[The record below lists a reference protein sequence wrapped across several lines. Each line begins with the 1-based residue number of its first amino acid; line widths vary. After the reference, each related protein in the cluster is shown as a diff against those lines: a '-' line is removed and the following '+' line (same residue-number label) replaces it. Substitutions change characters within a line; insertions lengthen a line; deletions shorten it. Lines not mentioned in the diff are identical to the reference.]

1 MPVEPVLDRKVEL
14 ARMTLLEV
22 PLACAEANG
31 VIVIPIG
38 ATEQHGPHLPMCT
51 DTITTE
57 VTVLRAAKDARVV
70 AAPAIAY
77 GNSRQNIGFAG
88 TVSVRPAIFA
98 EFVKDVC
105 RSLLRHGFDKIVV
118 VNGHGGNAAVLTV
131 ALEEFHLETGAA
143 VALVK
148 CWQLAEVEAPPG
160 APEFEGHAGRQET
173 ELMLALTPDDVDR
186 AEFVVS
192 KPTVE
197 LGEMAALGPPQYNPF
212 DAPITLMIST
222 WELTVT
228 GHYGDPSMATAD
240 RGRLVLDLWAKNL
253 TTFLA
258 RFKSGEV
265 KITTRTE
272 EMPAH

>member
-1 MPVEPVLDRKVEL
+1 MPIEPVLDRKVEL

-77 GNSRQNIGFAG
+77 SNSRQNIGFAG
-88 TVSVRPAIFA
+88 TVSVRPAILA

-105 RSLLRHGFDKIVV
+105 RSLLRHGFNKIVV

-131 ALEEFHLETGAA
+131 GSGEFHLETGAA
-143 VALVK
+143 VALASNV
-148 CWQLAEVEAPPG
+148 AARNRRSSS
-160 APEFEGHAGRQET
+160 GR
-173 ELMLALTPDDVDR
+173 
-186 AEFVVS
+186 S
-192 KPTVE
+192 
-197 LGEMAALGPPQYNPF
+197 
-212 DAPITLMIST
+212 
-222 WELTVT
+222 
-228 GHYGDPSMATAD
+228 
-240 RGRLVLDLWAKNL
+240 
-253 TTFLA
+253 
-258 RFKSGEV
+258 
-265 KITTRTE
+265 
-272 EMPAH
+272 

>member
-1 MPVEPVLDRKVEL
+1 MPLEPVLDRKFEL
-14 ARMTLLEV
+14 SRMTLLEV

-38 ATEQHGPHLPMCT
+38 ATEQHGPHLPMQT

-57 VTVLRAAKDARVV
+57 VTVLRAAKAARVV

-88 TVSVRPAIFA
+88 TVSVRPSIFG

-105 RSLLRHGFDKIVV
+105 RSFLRHGFDKIVV
-118 VNGHGGNAAVLTV
+118 VNGHGGNAAILTV

-148 CWQLAEVEAPPG
+148 CWQLASLEAPPG

-173 ELMLALTPDDVDR
+173 ELMLALTPEDVDS

-192 KPTVE
+192 EPTVD
-197 LGEMAALGPPQYNPF
+197 LGEMAGLAPPQYDPF
-212 DAPITLMIST
+212 DAPITLMISS
-222 WELTVT
+222 WESTLT
-228 GHYGDPSMATAD
+228 GHYGNPSMATVE
-240 RGRLVLDLWAKNL
+240 RGRRVLDLWAENL
-253 TTFLA
+253 TRFLIRLKA
-258 RFKSGEV
+258 GEV

>member
-1 MPVEPVLDRKVEL
+1 MPVEPVLDRKIEL

-22 PLACAEANG
+22 PLACTEANG

-38 ATEQHGPHLPMCT
+38 ATEQHGPHLPLFT

-57 VTVLRAAKDARVV
+57 VTVLRAAKEAKVV

-131 ALEEFHLETGAA
+131 ALEEFHLETGAT

-186 AEFVVS
+186 EEFAVS

-197 LGEMAALGPPQYNPF
+197 LGEMAALAPPQYDPF
-212 DAPITLMIST
+212 DAPITLMISS
-222 WELTVT
+222 WESTLT
-228 GHYGDPSMATAD
+228 GHYGDPSMATAE
-240 RGRLVLDLWAKNL
+240 RGRHVLDLWAENL
-253 TTFLA
+253 ASFLT
-258 RFKSGEV
+258 RLKSGAV